1 MRTIFALAL
10 VLVVGGTCGCKR
22 SELDSF
28 HSNWKKLPISP
39 LAGSYYLQQ
48 AATSPCTWYVHADGD
63 RITIQ
68 RISITSPQRTLES
81 RLQFAGGTLVGENRG
96 EWGGSLLVQE
106 KSNGTP
112 REILSKNVLQMYP
125 MQDGVVVVTG
135 RPDAN
140 DGSVWLY
147 SEAAGHSWHIS
158 EKAGLHGY
166 PRTIGKN
173 GDRMLFAYGD
183 AVSTME
189 EDFRERQIATLP
201 LLETYPNSIA
211 QDAKGNIYIGMNGFV
226 VRLLSERNGYTQQW
240 FTQREC
246 LR

>member
-22 SELDSF
+22 SELDSIR
-28 HSNWKKLPISP
+28 SNWTKLPLSP
-39 LAGSYYLQQ
+39 LVDSYDLQQ
-48 AATSPCTWYVHADGD
+48 AATSPCTWYVHAEGD

-68 RISITSPQRTLES
+68 RISMTSLQRPVES

-125 MQDGVVVVTG
+125 MRDGVVVVTG
-135 RPDAN
+135 RLDAN
-140 DGSVWLY
+140 DGSVWMY
-147 SEAAGHSWHIS
+147 SEVAGHGWQIS

-166 PRTIGKN
+166 PKTIGKN

-183 AVSTME
+183 SVSTM

-201 LLETYPNSIA
+201 LLGTYPNSIA

-226 VRLLSERNGYTQQW
+226 VRLLSDRSGYTQQW

>member
-1 MRTIFALAL
+1 MRAFVAIALC
-10 VLVVGGTCGCKR
+10 VLISCAAGCKY

-28 HSNWKKLPISP
+28 RSKWEKLPITP
-39 LAGSYYLQQ
+39 LEGSYYLQQ
-48 AATSPCTWYVHADGD
+48 AETSSCKWEVRASDD
-63 RITIQ
+63 RIAIQ
-68 RISITSPQRTLES
+68 RVPMQSAQSPDTL
-81 RLQFAGGTLVGENRG
+81 RLEFAGGTLVGENRG

-106 KSNGTP
+106 KSNGNS
-112 REILSKNVLQMYP
+112 RQILSKNVLQMYP
-125 MQDGVVVVTG
+125 MRDGVVVVTG
-135 RPDAN
+135 SLDAN

-147 SEAAGHSWHIS
+147 SEAAGHGWQIS
-158 EKAGLHGY
+158 KKADLHGY

-183 AVSTME
+183 GVSTME
-189 EDFRERQIATLP
+189 DFGEKQIATLP

-211 QDAKGNIYIGMNGFV
+211 QDARGNIYIGMNVFV
-226 VRLLSERNGYTQQW
+226 VRLLSDPNGYTQQW